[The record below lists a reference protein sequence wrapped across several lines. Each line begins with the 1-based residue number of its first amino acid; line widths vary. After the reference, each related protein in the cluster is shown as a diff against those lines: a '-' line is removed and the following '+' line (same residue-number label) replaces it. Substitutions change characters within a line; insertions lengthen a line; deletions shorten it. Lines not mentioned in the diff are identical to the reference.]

1 MRKIE
6 STAALRRKLI
16 GRGLP
21 AGYVC
26 RAVRELEDHRD
37 DLREEAK
44 EQGMEGAAADR
55 YADEKLGDLGALAKT
70 MCQSMRRSNW
80 WGRHPIFTFC
90 FLPLPAFVL
99 GSFLVAL
106 VLGLIGD
113 LYDWWGPKS
122 SLEQEDWVDLAI
134 AVKAF
139 YLGLHTAI
147 PFWFC
152 WLARNSFCGYRWALV
167 TSILFALHGTL
178 HRLSFDI
185 PGIKSQAT
193 LTWGYR
199 FETGL
204 GVDPATALVPLVGFA
219 LFFVL
224 ARRSNQTEALLN
236 EVAT

>member
-6 STAALRRKLI
+6 STVALRRKLI

-26 RAVRELEDHRD
+26 RAVREIEEHRD

-44 EQGMEGAAADR
+44 VQGLEGEAADR
-55 YADEKLGDLGALAKT
+55 YANEKLGDLRALAKT
-70 MCQSMRRSNW
+70 MCLTMRRSNW
-80 WGRHPIFTFC
+80 WGRHPFFTFC
-90 FLPLPAFVL
+90 FLPLPAFTF

-106 VLGLIGD
+106 VLGFVGD
-113 LYDWWGPKS
+113 LADWWNPKS
-122 SLEQEDWVDLAI
+122 SLNEEGWVDLAI
-134 AVKAF
+134 AVKAL

-167 TSILFALHGTL
+167 TSILFALHGSL

-185 PGIKSQAT
+185 PGVSSQAT

-199 FETGL
+199 FESGL
-204 GVDPATALVPLVGFA
+204 GVEPATAFVPLVGFA

-224 ARRSNQTEALLN
+224 SRRANQD
-236 EVAT
+236 EVRQKEVSA